1 MSNRKFLFFY
11 LNTGNGHISPAR
23 VLKKALLEK
32 EPNAQVELVNGFENK
47 NIFGKLLFE
56 RLYRITSNYLTGA
69 WTLIYD
75 LSRFSFVQNL
85 VAMCVRPTVL
95 NYLKQKIVESGATD
109 IVSFHFGL
117 TPSLVSAIRE
127 LNTDIKLSCVVTDP
141 FTLPKAWFYE
151 KSVNYYVFSDRARDF
166 AINECSMSADKVT
179 VIPFLLDKKFRLL
192 PSQSDIDNLREKH
205 GFQKNKK
212 IVLLA
217 GGGDGLPHAKRIV
230 NTFALRKVDFAVAVV
245 CGRDKTAQSYMNVLA
260 KMNPHLDLHVYGF
273 VDFMDEL
280 ISLSDCA
287 VIKPGASTIME
298 VLLKK
303 KPVIICR
310 YIHGQELGNVE
321 FALHNHVGFFIRKG
335 ADISR
340 KIEEIFSDS
349 EKYNSLK
356 ENLENLTLDTD
367 SSKVADLILR

>member
-1 MSNRKFLFFY
+1 MKKRKFLFFY
-11 LNTGNGHISPAR
+11 LNTGNGHISPAK
-23 VLKKALLEK
+23 VLKKAVQEYSPST
-32 EPNAQVELVNGFENK
+32 EVELVNGFENK
-47 NIFGKLLFE
+47 NVFGKILFE

-75 LSRFSFVQNL
+75 LSRFKCVQSL
-85 VAMCVRPTVL
+85 VAMSVRPTVL
-95 NYLKQKIVESGATD
+95 GFLKEKIRESGATD

-127 LNTDIKLSCVVTDP
+127 LGGGIRLSCVVTDP
-141 FTLPKAWFYE
+141 FTLPRAWFYD
-151 KSVNYYVFSDRARDF
+151 KSVNYFVFSSQARDF
-166 AINECSMSADKVT
+166 AVKECGMKAEKVT
-179 VIPFLLDKKFRLL
+179 VIPFLLDAKFRKI
-192 PSQSDIDNLREKH
+192 PSENEVRSLRKKH
-205 GFQKNKK
+205 GFDEEKRV
-212 IVLLA
+212 VLLA

-245 CGRDKTAQSYMNVLA
+245 CGRDKTAESYMNMLS
-260 KMNPHLDLHVYGF
+260 KMYPALDLHVYGF
-273 VDFMDEL
+273 VNFMDEL

-321 FALHNHVGFFIRKG
+321 FAIKNRVGFFIRKG
-335 ADISR
+335 SDIS
-340 KIEEIFSDS
+340 KKVEELFSNH
-349 EKYNSLK
+349 EKYARLCQ
-356 ENLENLTLDTD
+356 NLAKLNLDTD
-367 SSKVADLILR
+367 AEKVARLILD